1 MSRPVA
7 TFWFEF
13 ASTYSHVAAQRV
25 GALAAARGV
34 DLVWRPFVLGAIFQ
48 AKGWTTSPFNTD
60 PTKGAYMWRDME
72 RLSARLGL
80 PLRMPNPFPARS
92 MLAARVA
99 VQIQDRPEIGAF
111 TRAVYAAEFVD
122 GADIADPPLLASL
135 AERLGLDGAG
145 LIQGA
150 ASDPVKAALRANTD
164 EAVRR
169 GFVGAPTMTIGDE
182 QFWGNDRLEEALDWA
197 VKPWA

>member
-1 MSRPVA
+1 MSRAVA
-7 TFWFEF
+7 IFWFEF

-25 GALAAARGV
+25 EALAAARGV
-34 DLVWRPFVLGAIFQ
+34 ELRWRPFVLGAIFQ

-80 PLRMPNPFPARS
+80 PLKMPNPFPARS
-92 MLAARVA
+92 MLAARLA
-99 VQIQDRPEIGAF
+99 VQIQDQPEIAAF
-111 TRAVYAAEFVD
+111 TRAVYMAEFVE
-122 GADIADPPLLASL
+122 GADIADPARLATI
-135 AERLGLDGAG
+135 AETLGLDGAG
-145 LIQGA
+145 LVQGA
-150 ASDPVKAALRANTD
+150 GTDPVKAALKANTD

-169 GFVGAPTMTIGDE
+169 GFVGAPTITVGDE

-197 VKPWA
+197 LKPWA